1 MSVRSTNSPGSGL
14 VNRNTTQEKPATTA
28 APEKNTVANKPAG
41 SGLPDRLQSSFERG
55 GEINRSWNK
64 SFSTDRAMNTP
75 KLSTTG
81 FGGVLSKLLGKLPK
95 LEKSGSFEKSVAA
108 AKTEGSFGD
117 PNGIVSGNYRA
128 SFLEAGVN
136 GSGSVSFEKGALKAH
151 GELHAQATLI
161 DVAADFKAKLGP
173 LSAEGQGHAWV
184 GAKANASGDLTIDP
198 VNGKYALEV
207 GGDAFVG
214 AKAGVEGKVSL
225 GEYGGVG
232 GKAEAWAG
240 VGVSANASVKLE
252 NGRFKA
258 RFELGAALGIGFKLG
273 FNVDINFKKIGDA
286 IKNVISKTIEV
297 VKDIGKKVGSFFK
310 GAAEN
315 VGNAVKDVGNKIA
328 DGVKEV
334 GKAVGS
340 AVKKFFS
347 GW

>member
-1 MSVRSTNSPGSGL
+1 MSVRSTNSSGSGL
-14 VNRNTTQEKPATTA
+14 INRPTTQEKPATP
-28 APEKNTVANKPAG
+28 APAQQNTVAQQKS

-55 GEINRSWNK
+55 GEINKTWNK
-64 SFSTDRAMNTP
+64 SYSTDRAMNTP
-75 KLSTTG
+75 KLPSKGIGGALTG
-81 FGGVLSKLLGKLPK
+81 LLGKLPK
-95 LEKSGSFEKSVAA
+95 YEKSGSFDKSVAY
-108 AKTEGSFGD
+108 AKTQGSFGD
-117 PNGIVSGNYRA
+117 PNGAVSGNYRA

-136 GSGSVSFEKGALKAH
+136 GSGNVTFANGALNAH
-151 GELHAQATLI
+151 GELHAQATLV
-161 DVAADFKAKLGP
+161 DVAADFRAKLGP
-173 LSAEGQGHAWV
+173 LSAEGQGSAWV
-184 GAKANASGDLTIDP
+184 GAKANAHGDLTIDP
-198 VNGKYALEV
+198 VNGKYGLEV

-286 IKNVISKTIEV
+286 IKNVVKKPIEF
-297 VKDIGKKVGSFFK
+297 VKNIGSKVGEVFK
-310 GAAEN
+310 GAA
-315 VGNAVKDVGNKIA
+315 NAVKDVGHKIA
-328 DGVKEV
+328 DGVK
-334 GKAVGS
+334 AVGS
-340 AVKKFFS
+340 AVGNAVKSIFK

>member
-14 VNRNTTQEKPATTA
+14 INRSVTQDKPATSAPAQNTA
-28 APEKNTVANKPAG
+28 AQKPS
-41 SGLPDRLQSSFERG
+41 SGVPDRLQSSFERG
-55 GEINRSWNK
+55 GEINRNWNK
-64 SFSTDRAMNTP
+64 SYSTDREMKTP
-75 KLSTTG
+75 KLGTTG
-81 FGGVLSKLLGKLPK
+81 VQGAVAGLLGRLPK
-95 LEKSGSFEKSVAA
+95 YEKSGSFEKSVAHS
-108 AKTEGSFGD
+108 KVQGSFGN
-117 PNGIVSGNYRA
+117 PNGIASGNYRA

-136 GSGSVSFEKGALKAH
+136 GSGRVAFENGALKAQ
-151 GELHAQATLI
+151 GQVNAQATLI
-161 DVAADFKAKLGP
+161 DAAADFRAKLGP
-173 LSAEGQGHAWV
+173 VSAEGQGQVWV
-184 GAKANASGDLTIDP
+184 GAKAKASGELTIDP
-198 VNGKYALEV
+198 VNGKYALEA

-214 AKAGVEGKVSL
+214 AKASVEGKVSL

-240 VGVSANASVKLE
+240 VGVSAKGSVRLE

-258 RFELGAALGIGFKLG
+258 GFELGAALGLGFKVG

-286 IKNVISKTIEV
+286 VKNIIKKPFEA

-310 GAAEN
+310 GAADN

-334 GKAVGS
+334 GKAVGG
-340 AVKKFFS
+340 ALKKVFS